1 MTYKIIII
9 IIVSSFSLEGVEK
22 AMGLRTSK
30 VAVSLIS
37 SMKCSSLHFLS
48 YKIY

>member
-1 MTYKIIII
+1 MTCKVIII

-30 VAVSLIS
+30 VAVSLS
-37 SMKCSSLHFLS
+37 HL
-48 YKIY
+48 